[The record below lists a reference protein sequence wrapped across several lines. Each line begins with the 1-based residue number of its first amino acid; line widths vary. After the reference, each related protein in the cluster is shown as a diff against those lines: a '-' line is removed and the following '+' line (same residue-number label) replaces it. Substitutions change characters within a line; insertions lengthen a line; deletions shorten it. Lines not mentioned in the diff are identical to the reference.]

1 MSLFDLGV
9 NIAFVLSL
17 GWYLIANL
25 QWYDYKI
32 SRVVLY
38 HHKKHW
44 HFIYFLFPFL
54 VYHFIGDIFGYLYIF
69 VFLPS
74 LIWWHYRLDQKLV
87 ITSRV
92 KRFFALLLFF
102 ALFQNLV
109 CYLRLSCEAFAVFIP
124 LLLAY
129 LLSYAIEKYLFEIYK
144 KEASKRLASIKDL
157 EIIAITGSYGKT
169 SIKNFIASILSTKY
183 RVYATP
189 RSINT
194 IGGIIKDVN
203 TALPD
208 DTQIY
213 VCEAGAR
220 ESGDIA
226 VIAEFLEPQ
235 RVVVGKVGLAHIEY
249 FKTLR
254 NIIVTKL
261 EIMRSSRLKKA
272 FVHSSVTDEPHEK
285 VEFFGSSVYDLKADL
300 DGLSFKMELDGE
312 VVEFETSLLGSFQAI
327 NLEVAI
333 KMAKEFKLSNNEI
346 KEALLKLDAVPHR
359 LQKIVAGGKI
369 ILDDGYNG
377 NIDGMLEA
385 IRLVSTHKGD
395 KVIVTP
401 GLVESSEELNLELI
415 EAING
420 VFDTVIVTGK
430 LNRDLFSRALNVKH
444 KFILED
450 KSKLQDLLAKETKTG
465 DIILFANDA
474 PSFI

>member
-220 ESGDIA
+220 QSGDIA

-333 KMAKEFKLSNNEI
+333 KIAKEFKLSNNEI

-401 GLVESSEELNLELI
+401 GLVESSEELNLELA

>member
-87 ITSRV
+87 ITPRV

-102 ALFQNLV
+102 ALFQNFV

>member
-54 VYHFIGDIFGYLYIF
+54 VYHFIGDIFSYLYIF

-87 ITSRV
+87 ITPRV

-220 ESGDIA
+220 QSGDIA

-401 GLVESSEELNLELI
+401 GLVESSEELNLELA

>member
-1 MSLFDLGV
+1 
-9 NIAFVLSL
+9 
-17 GWYLIANL
+17 
-25 QWYDYKI
+25 
-32 SRVVLY
+32 
-38 HHKKHW
+38 
-44 HFIYFLFPFL
+44 
-54 VYHFIGDIFGYLYIF
+54 
-69 VFLPS
+69 
-74 LIWWHYRLDQKLV
+74 
-87 ITSRV
+87 
-92 KRFFALLLFF
+92 
-102 ALFQNLV
+102 
-109 CYLRLSCEAFAVFIP
+109 VFIP

-220 ESGDIA
+220 QSGDIA

-401 GLVESSEELNLELI
+401 GLVESSEELNLELA

-430 LNRDLFSRALNVKH
+430 LNRDLFSRALNVKY

>member
-54 VYHFIGDIFGYLYIF
+54 VYHFIGDIFSYLYIF

-87 ITSRV
+87 ITPRV

-220 ESGDIA
+220 QSGDIA

-401 GLVESSEELNLELI
+401 GLVESSEELNLELA

-430 LNRDLFSRALNVKH
+430 LNRDLFSRALNVKY